1 MAVREA
7 ARSRR
12 TAHLALFDAT
22 TLIAKGVKE
31 QLLARKF
38 PIASVRLYTSQEDP
52 EQNLTEFGEEAM
64 LVSRPDPEALGPLD
78 IAFLC
83 GASDEGARYLDWPDR
98 GKFVAIDLTNAS
110 NEASGI
116 PLVNADVNPAAI
128 IARPG
133 VIAAPH
139 PIAHALSSLLA
150 PIQRGPG
157 LLEAAAVV
165 LQPASD
171 AGDAGIE
178 ELYRQTAS
186 LMNFQDLPT
195 AVFGRQLAFNLLP
208 AFLYKSGV
216 GPGGARPERIE
227 REVRKVTGGEFGL
240 SVEVL
245 LAPVFHCHT
254 ILAHVVLPEG
264 ATRDDLLAGF
274 EGNDA
279 VQIADAE
286 GRATPVDRAGK
297 TGLLLA
303 GVRPAG
309 RSSSFWAL
317 GIADNL
323 TSGTARNAVRIAE
336 ALLEQGLVRG
346 DA

>member
-38 PIASVRLYTSQEDP
+38 PIASVRLYTSHEDP

-64 LVSRPDPEALGPLD
+64 VVSRPDPEALGPLD

-83 GASDEGARYLDWPDR
+83 GASDEGARYLDWPER
-98 GKFVAIDLTNAS
+98 GKCVAIDLTIAS
-110 NEASGI
+110 TEASGI

-133 VIAAPH
+133 VLAAPH

-216 GPGGARPERIE
+216 GPGGARPQRNEPQD
-227 REVRKVTGGEFGL
+227 RKGTGGEIGA
-240 SVEVL
+240 SGR
-245 LAPVFHCHT
+245 
-254 ILAHVVLPEG
+254 VLPRRGLHGHAILCQIVLSEG
-264 ATRDDLLAGF
+264 
-274 EGNDA
+274 
-279 VQIADAE
+279 
-286 GRATPVDRAGK
+286 
-297 TGLLLA
+297 
-303 GVRPAG
+303 
-309 RSSSFWAL
+309 
-317 GIADNL
+317 
-323 TSGTARNAVRIAE
+323 
-336 ALLEQGLVRG
+336 
-346 DA
+346 